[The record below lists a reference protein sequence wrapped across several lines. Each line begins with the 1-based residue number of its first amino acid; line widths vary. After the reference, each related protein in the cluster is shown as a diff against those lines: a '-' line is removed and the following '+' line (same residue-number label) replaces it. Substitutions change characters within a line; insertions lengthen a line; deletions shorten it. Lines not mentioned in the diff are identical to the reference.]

1 VTAVLELAPVAA
13 LGAGRRRVSWP
24 AALPWVLVAIAL
36 AGVLHWT
43 HTPVRDVN
51 AYTIYWV
58 VGIVVPG
65 TLTHRAMRGSRGNL
79 PEDLGFGAAMGLL
92 LELLAWALAA
102 AVGAQSLL
110 RWWPVLVI
118 VPFLAVPALRR
129 HWRIAEPRPLP
140 VLWSALTATV
150 VLLGIGWAAF
160 TFRDLP
166 LPPANTGYYQDLLYH
181 LALVQEMTRS
191 MPFEVP
197 QLAGDTLRYHYL
209 SDAHMAAASMITGVS
224 PATVLLR
231 LWIVPIAATS
241 AVVVAA
247 LAREITGKW
256 WAGPLAA
263 GVAVAGLPLTLGA
276 PIGPF
281 VAGAIVLVSPSQTY
295 AVPFVVLLVAIAVDV
310 LRGRRL
316 GWTWVVVPVLAVA
329 CAGAKSSALPPLL
342 VGVLLAGVLLW
353 WRAPAAPDPSGRQSA
368 LAALDPSGRP
378 SAPVGRRRVPWPVL
392 GLAAAI
398 VAAMAVGFRIFAGG
412 GAGTLA
418 LQPFSALTWMEPYQ
432 RILGVEDGVAPT
444 GLLLPGVEHA
454 TAAGKLFITGLVVWW
469 LLMQAPR
476 LLGLALL
483 PATSKRAD
491 PVSWLLGGST
501 LAGLGAAWAFWH
513 PSASQLYFF
522 AGVVPFGAL
531 LTVCLLADLVR
542 SWRAPVL
549 GLVAGVLW
557 IYVAPATRR
566 PVQMSFAG
574 WARALAE
581 PVLWSVLALVV
592 LLALAAAVGY
602 LRKRRIPWPAL
613 PVVALA
619 ALLGA
624 SIGTGVART
633 TDALAKPARTAGLA
647 SRLITADEMRAA
659 LWLDAHVPNDDL
671 IATNVHCQPIR
682 TTPDCDARGF
692 WVAGLGGHRTLIESW
707 GYTDEAVQAN
717 GGNGRKYNFQPA
729 PDPQTYA
736 LNEAAFTSPTA
747 AGLHR
752 LRTDFQVRWLF
763 ADTRAGTV
771 APTLPTLAT
780 PVFTAGPVTIYAL

>member
-1 VTAVLELAPVAA
+1 MTAVLERAPHAA
-13 LGAGRRRVSWP
+13 PGVGRGRVSWP
-24 AALPWVLVAIAL
+24 AVLPWMVVAVAL

-43 HTPVRDVN
+43 HTPVRDVT

-65 TLTHRAMRGSRGNL
+65 TLTHRALRGSRGNL

-102 AVGAQSLL
+102 AVGAQPLL

-191 MPFEVP
+191 MPFDVP

-209 SDAHMAAASMITGVS
+209 SDAHLAAASMITGVS

-241 AVVVAA
+241 AAVVAA

-310 LRGRRL
+310 LRGRTL

-353 WRAPAAPDPSGRQSA
+353 WRAPATRDLAARDLAAPD
-368 LAALDPSGRP
+368 LAAPDLAAPARSGPVRP
-378 SAPVGRRRVPWPVL
+378 GRGRLPWPVL

-398 VAAMAVGFRIFAGG
+398 VAAMAVGFKIFAGG

-432 RILGVEDGVAPT
+432 RMLGVEDGVAPT

-454 TAAGKLFITGLVVWW
+454 TAAGKLFIAGLVVWW

-531 LTVCLLADLVR
+531 LTVGLLTDVVR

-549 GLVAGVLW
+549 GLVAG
-557 IYVAPATRR
+557 
-566 PVQMSFAG
+566 
-574 WARALAE
+574 AL
-581 PVLWSVLALVV
+581 
-592 LLALAAAVGY
+592 
-602 LRKRRIPWPAL
+602 
-613 PVVALA
+613 
-619 ALLGA
+619 
-624 SIGTGVART
+624 
-633 TDALAKPARTAGLA
+633 
-647 SRLITADEMRAA
+647 
-659 LWLDAHVPNDDL
+659 
-671 IATNVHCQPIR
+671 
-682 TTPDCDARGF
+682 
-692 WVAGLGGHRTLIESW
+692 
-707 GYTDEAVQAN
+707 
-717 GGNGRKYNFQPA
+717 
-729 PDPQTYA
+729 
-736 LNEAAFTSPTA
+736 
-747 AGLHR
+747 
-752 LRTDFQVRWLF
+752 
-763 ADTRAGTV
+763 
-771 APTLPTLAT
+771 
-780 PVFTAGPVTIYAL
+780 